1 MVQSQPQERAPR
13 ARGDAVLDS
22 TWGRRQQQQL
32 LQLASTNSL
41 AAAEP
46 LVLEESA
53 VAPTQPL
60 QPLARRTPPR
70 PLSAPSPVWSVEDAG
85 VAVAEEENV
94 DQEEEEEE
102 EIELDATTSYA
113 YAYDDF
119 AVSDQSSTATASS
132 FESSGSR
139 STSSSFRAPP
149 PPPPPPRRERT
160 AKPRWKVSL
169 AKAWVAMKGRN
180 FDGALDDFEAAI
192 GAADALNDPALDLR
206 NDARVLF
213 AMAKCCAQMEWRDES
228 CALLRSI
235 IELPG
240 VELRYVERADR
251 ALASFERSAL
261 ERRERRTDPRRF
273 AQQQTHEQQ
282 HARERQRK
290 QRETLAVQE
299 PETLL
304 VEYPLGSGA
313 ARPRWVE
320 LDEEDAVL
328 RIGTNMGIRFSEIM
342 EVNHFSL

>member
-1 MVQSQPQERAPR
+1 MQSQPQERAPR

-53 VAPTQPL
+53 VAQTQPL

-70 PLSAPSPVWSVEDAG
+70 PLSAPSPVWSVEDTG
-85 VAVAEEENV
+85 VAVAEEEDV

-102 EIELDATTSYA
+102 IELNAATA
-113 YAYDDF
+113 HAYDDF
-119 AVSDQSSTATASS
+119 AVSDLLSTATASS

-139 STSSSFRAPP
+139 SASSSFRAPP

-228 CALLRSI
+228 CAVAL
-235 IELPG
+235 
-240 VELRYVERADR
+240 YHRASWR
-251 ALASFERSAL
+251 
-261 ERRERRTDPRRF
+261 
-273 AQQQTHEQQ
+273 
-282 HARERQRK
+282 
-290 QRETLAVQE
+290 
-299 PETLL
+299 
-304 VEYPLGSGA
+304 
-313 ARPRWVE
+313 
-320 LDEEDAVL
+320 
-328 RIGTNMGIRFSEIM
+328 
-342 EVNHFSL
+342 